1 MGSTGGGHLA
11 KMATNFIKMVKPVFF
26 LSKGWRRGAS
36 KILRKDKANFCS
48 VGESP
53 SQSLVPPA
61 PSPLEETLDILIQSL
76 KI

>member
-26 LSKGWRRGAS
+26 LSKGWRRGG
-36 KILRKDKANFCS
+36 KQNIKDKANFCS